1 VRVER
6 GVAIARQRAAVV
18 PPSRATLNVER
29 APKPGM
35 VFPPPYDRLL
45 WSVYAPSLLMAVS
58 QEALTI
64 LLPLYVVHLG
74 AGPAFAA
81 SIVGLRGVGV
91 LLFDIPAGMLVAR
104 FGDKPVLL
112 GGLGFMLAGLL
123 ALASTMALWALG
135 LAAVAIGIG
144 HAAWM
149 LGRQSYL
156 ADTCAPR
163 ELGRAIAA
171 LAGLQRGGA
180 LIGPVAGGALAG
192 IAGYPVAFAVGAAS
206 AVVAA
211 VMVVA
216 FARAV
221 TPEVDADVGFAGT
234 WRVLREQRKVLAT
247 AGTSALALQLMRST
261 RQVLIP
267 LFGTALGLGVTIVGV
282 VYSLA
287 TVVDIALFYPSGVL
301 ADRWG
306 RKWSAV
312 PSMALYT
319 LGLAALPLA
328 TGLYSLLAAAVLLG
342 FANGIGTGVVM
353 IIGADLARAS
363 GRHGQFLGLWRLMG
377 DAGLGG
383 APLLAASIVGTFG
396 LPAASL
402 AVAGIGALGTLVM
415 VWLVEETLRGPAE
428 LGRDARR

>member
-1 VRVER
+1 MRLK
-6 GVAIARQRAAVV
+6 
-18 PPSRATLNVER
+18 S
-29 APKPGM
+29 
-35 VFPPPYDRLL
+35 PYDRLL
-45 WSVYAPSLLMAVS
+45 WPVYVPSLLMAVS

-64 LLPLYVVHLG
+64 LLPLYVIELG

-81 SIVGLRGVGV
+81 AIVGLRGIGV

-112 GGLGFMLAGLL
+112 GGLAFMLGGLL
-123 ALASTMALWALG
+123 VLATVTPLWGVG

-192 IAGYPVAFAVGAAS
+192 VAGYPAAFAVGAAC
-206 AVVAA
+206 AIAAA

-221 TPEVDADVGFAGT
+221 APEVDEDVGVAGT
-234 WRVLREQRKVLAT
+234 WRVLREQRLVLGT
-247 AGTSALALQLMRST
+247 AGTSALTLQLMRST

-267 LFGTALGLGVTIVGV
+267 LFGQSLGLGVTTVGI

-287 TVVDIALFYPSGVL
+287 TVVDISLFYPSGLL
-301 ADRWG
+301 ADRFG

-312 PSMALYT
+312 PSMTLYAV
-319 LGLAALPLA
+319 GLAVLPFA
-328 TGLYSLLAAAVLLG
+328 TGLYSLLASAVLLG

-377 DAGLGG
+377 DVGLGG
-383 APLLAASIVGTFG
+383 APLIAGSIVGAFG
-396 LPAASL
+396 LAAASF
-402 AVAGIGALGTLVM
+402 AVAAVGAVGTVVM
-415 VWLVEETLRGPAE
+415 AGLVEETLRRPVE
-428 LGRDARR
+428 LEGRR